1 MRAGYSLAAVTVPFL
16 ASEYHPGTL
25 DRETLLCPL
34 RSLPSHIIGEGQ
46 PLIPWGCLTLPA
58 VALPAAGTACCGSPP
73 CQGTVLYPGRQ
84 TADGSSLGKD
94 GLVNC
99 VALWGLN
106 SLYVVLVF
114 YPFPPSNRVKVW

>member
-25 DRETLLCPL
+25 DCETLLCPL

-58 VALPAAGTACCGSPP
+58 VALPAAGTARCGSPP
-73 CQGTVLYPGRQ
+73 CQSGGEGARGQYFTQAGRLQMGVVWGKTVL
-84 TADGSSLGKD
+84 
-94 GLVNC
+94 
-99 VALWGLN
+99 
-106 SLYVVLVF
+106 
-114 YPFPPSNRVKVW
+114 